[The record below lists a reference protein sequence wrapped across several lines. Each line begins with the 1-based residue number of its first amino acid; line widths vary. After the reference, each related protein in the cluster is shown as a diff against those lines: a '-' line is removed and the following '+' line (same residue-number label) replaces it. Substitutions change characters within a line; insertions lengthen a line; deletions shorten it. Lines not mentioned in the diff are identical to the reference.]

1 MMPLYFWI
9 VLLAAAL
16 ASCVGGLLLCL
27 RAWSRKA
34 LFAMI
39 SAGAGLLLAITMLDL
54 LPHVIQGESLRMM
67 PFVLVGFAALFAME
81 LLGKSAGGEFGSP
94 SVIGVLG
101 GFLLHAFVEGV
112 SLLASL
118 KVDAEI
124 GVSVLLAM
132 LLHKIPDGVTVASL
146 MLAATNSR
154 KKALWGGDFARNGHD
169 CRSLQLRGCRAL
181 FFAGLVERH
190 ARDDDRDF
198 FVRVRKPPRSLY
210 RAGEAGGIR
219 RLLFWRGAGLYCA
232 VCLHARPS
240 SARINRDAPC
250 QPKKRLE
257 GTTMKGAWKI

>member
-154 KKALWGGDFARNGHD
+154 KKALWGATSLGMATIAGACSFGVAERYFSPDWSSVMLAMTTGIFLYVSASHLVPYIVQAR
-169 CRSLQLRGCRAL
+169 RAEYGVY
-181 FFAGLVERH
+181 FFGAVLVYIVLSAFIH
-190 ARDDDRDF
+190 AHH
-198 FVRVRKPPRSLY
+198 
-210 RAGEAGGIR
+210 
-219 RLLFWRGAGLYCA
+219 
-232 VCLHARPS
+232 LHA
-240 SARINRDAPC
+240 
-250 QPKKRLE
+250 
-257 GTTMKGAWKI
+257 